1 MPSPSSAKYSA
12 CLLID
17 RFNPLGT
24 PRPRLEGVTEVLRLA
39 KDLSIPK
46 LHDTDSVGRLPIIT
60 DDIFS
65 NPKIAAPNHAP
76 NGEVLVGKQPPRRP
90 DGEPTTDALAGLG
103 VLQHGVV
110 VVDLILSIVVTGLRR
125 SPVPVQR
132 SSDVLISH
140 LAFLSAL
147 YYLGAPSTWR
157 SSLTTWSGVAP
168 L

>member
-1 MPSPSSAKYSA
+1 MRDAGKVTACPLRRRQKFSA

-17 RFNPLGT
+17 RFNPLGA

-39 KDLSIPK
+39 KDLSIPE
-46 LHDTDSVGRLPIIT
+46 LHDTDSVGWLPIIT
-60 DDIFS
+60 DDIFG

-110 VVDLILSIVVTGLRR
+110 VIDLILGIVVTGLRR

-140 LAFLSAL
+140 LVVML
-147 YYLGAPSTWR
+147 P
-157 SSLTTWSGVAP
+157 
-168 L
+168 